1 MKKPG
6 PPDPDFESR
15 IRSSFARQGLMKT
28 IGANLVKVAPGEAEI
43 ELPYSKAIT
52 QQHGFV
58 HAGIVSTIADNA
70 CGYAAYTLMP
80 ADSEVLGVES
90 KINFLAP
97 AKGER
102 LVGDR
107 PCDQGGSNFGG
118 LLGRG
123 LGLQQRGK
131 DTRCSHADDNDDRGE
146 AGIVN
151 KIAADPIST
160 LVCKSRRICRC

>member
-15 IRSSFARQGLMKT
+15 IRSSFARQGLMET

-70 CGYAAYTLMP
+70 CGYAAYSLMP

-90 KINFLAP
+90 KINYLAP

-102 LVGDR
+102 LVGV
-107 PCDQGGSNFGG
+107 
-118 LLGRG
+118 GRVIKAG
-123 LGLQQRGK
+123 RTLAVCSGEVWAYNNGK
-131 DTRCSHADDNDDRGE
+131 
-146 AGIVN
+146 
-151 KIAADPIST
+151 KT
-160 LVCKSRRICRC
+160 LVAVMQTTMMTVAKQA